1 MTYRHHPA
9 MTNINI
15 HAAMTN

>member
-1 MTYRHHPA
+1 

-15 HAAMTN
+15 HAAMTD